1 MLTTPIIYVPVT
13 KQPSD
18 VDYIN
23 YLIAAQCDISCVKAA
38 DCYSNSEFSVSHD
51 TFNRFLTRQSLTP
64 EALWA
69 EVEAY
74 VEKKSGWLV
83 LDDTILDKIHSKKIE
98 CTYYQWS
105 GKHHKVVKGI
115 GLITLIWTDGN
126 VSFPIDY
133 RIYDKNVDDK
143 TKNIHLQDMVLTA
156 SQRGF
161 NPSFI
166 MFDSWYS
173 GIENLKCI
181 KNLGWNFFTRVKKN
195 RMVNPDAQGNV
206 QVSEVAIPEEGLE
219 VHLKK
224 FGFVRL
230 FHSLNRKGV
239 SRYWITNCISMNND
253 DRLVLQS
260 ICWTI
265 ENYHRAIK
273 ELCGVEKCQAR
284 KAIIQRNHI
293 NCSLRA
299 YLRLEINHFLNGVT
313 PYNAKWQIAKIGISE
328 YLQSPKYAL

>member
-1 MLTTPIIYVPVT
+1 VPVT
-13 KQPSD
+13 KQPTD

-23 YLIAAQCDISCVKAA
+23 YLIAARCDVSCVKVA
-38 DCYSNSEFSVSHD
+38 DCYSTSESSISHD

-64 EALWA
+64 ETLWG
-69 EVEAY
+69 EVEPF
-74 VEKKSGWLV
+74 VERKSGWLV
-83 LDDTILDKIHSKKIE
+83 LDDTVLDKNHSKKIE
-98 CTYYQWS
+98 ATYYQWS

-115 GLITLIWTDGN
+115 GLITLIWTDGI

-133 RIYDKNVDDK
+133 RIYDKDVDDK
-143 TKNIHLQDMVLTA
+143 TKNDHLQEMAKTA
-156 SQRGF
+156 YMRGF
-161 NPSFI
+161 KPSFI

-173 GIENLKCI
+173 GNENLKFI
-181 KNLGWNFFTRVKKN
+181 NRLGWNYFTRVKKN
-195 RMVNPDAQGNV
+195 RMVNPDALGNI
-206 QVSEVAIPEEGLE
+206 QVSELAIPEDGLE

-224 FGFVRL
+224 YGFIRL
-230 FHSLNRKGV
+230 FHSVNRKGA
-239 SRYWITNCISMNND
+239 SRYWITNYIPLNNE

-273 ELCGVEKCQAR
+273 ELCGVENCQAR

-299 YLRLEINHFLNGVT
+299 YLRLEVNNFLNGVT
-313 PYNAKWQIAKIGISE
+313 PYNAQWQITKVAISE
-328 YLQSPKYAL
+328 YIQRPKYAL

>member
-1 MLTTPIIYVPVT
+1 M
-13 KQPSD
+13 
-18 VDYIN
+18 
-23 YLIAAQCDISCVKAA
+23 
-38 DCYSNSEFSVSHD
+38 
-51 TFNRFLTRQSLTP
+51 
-64 EALWA
+64 WA

-74 VEKKSGWLV
+74 VERKNGWLV
-83 LDDTILDKIHSKKIE
+83 VDDTILDKNHSKKIE
-98 CTYYQWS
+98 ATYYQWS

-115 GLITLIWTDGN
+115 GLITLIWTDGI

-143 TKNIHLQDMVLTA
+143 TKNEHLQDMALTA
-156 SQRGF
+156 FKRGF
-161 NPSFI
+161 TPSFI

-181 KNLGWNFFTRVKKN
+181 NRLGWNFFTRVNKN

-206 QVSEVAIPEEGLE
+206 QVSKVIIPEEGLE

-224 FGFVRL
+224 YGFIRL

-239 SRYWITNCISMNND
+239 SRYWVTNFIPMNNE

-265 ENYHRAIK
+265 ENYHRVIK
-273 ELCGVEKCQAR
+273 ELCGVENCQAR

-313 PYNAKWQIAKIGISE
+313 PYNAQWQITKVGISE

>member
-1 MLTTPIIYVPVT
+1 MPIT

-23 YLIAAQCDISCVKAA
+23 YLIAARCDVSCVKVA
-38 DCYSNSEFSVSHD
+38 DCYSTSEFSISHD
-51 TFNRFLTRQSLTP
+51 AFNRFLTRQSLTP
-64 EALWA
+64 ETLWA

-74 VEKKSGWLV
+74 VDRKRGWLV
-83 LDDTILDKIHSKKIE
+83 LDDTILDKKHSKKIE

-105 GKHHKVVKGI
+105 GKEHKVIKGI
-115 GLITLIWTDGN
+115 GLITLIWTDGIT
-126 VSFPIDY
+126 SFPIDY
-133 RIYDKNVDDK
+133 RIYDKDVDDK
-143 TKNIHLQDMVLTA
+143 TKNDHLQEMALTA
-156 SQRGF
+156 FKRGF
-161 NPSFI
+161 TPAFV

-173 GIENLKCI
+173 GNENLKLI
-181 KNLGWNFFTRVKKN
+181 NRLGWFYFTRVKKN

-206 QVSEVAIPEEGLE
+206 QVSSLNIPEEGLE

-224 FGFVRL
+224 YGFIRL

-239 SRYWITNCISMNND
+239 SRYWATNFLPMNNE

-273 ELCGVEKCQAR
+273 ELCGVKKCQAR
-284 KAIIQRNHI
+284 KGIIQRNHI

-299 YLRLEINHFLNGVT
+299 YLRFEVNKFLNGVT
-313 PYNAKWQIAKIGISE
+313 PYDAQWQIIKVGISE
-328 YLQSPKYAL
+328 YIQNPKYAL

>member
-1 MLTTPIIYVPVT
+1 MPVT

-23 YLIAAQCDISCVKAA
+23 YLIAARCDFSCVKVA
-38 DCYSNSEFSVSHD
+38 DCYSTPDFSISHD
-51 TFNRFLTRQSLTP
+51 TYNRFLSRQSLTP
-64 EALWA
+64 ETLWT

-74 VEKKSGWLV
+74 VERKSGWLV

-98 CTYYQWS
+98 ATYFQWS

-115 GLITLIWTDGN
+115 GLITLIWTDGI

-143 TKNIHLQDMVLTA
+143 TKNDHLQDMVNTA
-156 SQRGF
+156 FKRGF
-161 NPSFI
+161 IPSFI

-173 GIENLKCI
+173 GIENLKFI
-181 KNLGWNFFTRVKKN
+181 NRLGWFFFTRVKKN
-195 RMVNPDAQGNV
+195 RAVNPDGQGNV
-206 QVSEVAIPEEGLE
+206 QVADLKIPEEGLE

-224 FGFVRL
+224 YGFIRL

-239 SRYWITNCISMNND
+239 SRYWVSNFIPMNNE
-253 DRLVLQS
+253 DRLNLQS

-284 KAIIQRNHI
+284 KAIMQRNHI
-293 NCSLRA
+293 NCSIRA

-313 PYNAKWQIAKIGISE
+313 PYNAQWQITKLGISE

>member
-1 MLTTPIIYVPVT
+1 VPKT
-13 KQPSD
+13 KQPAD

-23 YLIAAQCDISCVKAA
+23 YLIAARCDVSCVKVA
-38 DCYSNSEFSVSHD
+38 DCYSTPDFSISHD

-64 EALWA
+64 ETLWA
-69 EVEAY
+69 EA
-74 VEKKSGWLV
+74 EKYAERKTGWFV
-83 LDDTILDKIHSKKIE
+83 LDDTVLDKNHSEKIDL
-98 CTYYQWS
+98 TYYQWS

-115 GLITLIWTDGN
+115 GLITLIWTDGF

-133 RIYDKNVDDK
+133 RIYDKDVDDK
-143 TKNIHLQDMVLTA
+143 TKNDHLQEMVITA
-156 SQRGF
+156 YNRGF
-161 NPSFI
+161 TPSFI

-173 GIENLKCI
+173 GNENLKFI
-181 KNLGWNFFTRVKKN
+181 NRLGWYFFTRVKKN

-206 QVSEVAIPEEGLE
+206 QVSTMRISEDGLE

-224 FGFVRL
+224 YGFIRV
-230 FHSLNRKGV
+230 FHSTNRKGV
-239 SRYWITNCISMNND
+239 SRYWATNYIPMNNED
-253 DRLVLQS
+253 TEILQS

-284 KAIIQRNHI
+284 TAIIQRNHI

-299 YLRLEINHFLNGVT
+299 YLRLEVNQFLNGVT
-313 PYNAKWQIAKIGISE
+313 PYSAQWQITKVGI
-328 YLQSPKYAL
+328 L

>member
-1 MLTTPIIYVPVT
+1 MPSTS
-13 KQPSD
+13 QPSD

-23 YLIAAQCDISCVKAA
+23 YLIAARCDVSCVKAA
-38 DCYSNSEFSVSHD
+38 DCYSTPVFSISHD
-51 TFNRFLTRQSLTP
+51 AFNRFLTRQSLNP
-64 EALWA
+64 ETLWN
-69 EVEAY
+69 EVE
-74 VEKKSGWLV
+74 KFIDRKTGWLV
-83 LDDTILDKIHSKKIE
+83 IDDTVLDKIHSKFIE

-105 GKHHKVVKGI
+105 GKHHKVIKGI
-115 GLITLIWTDGN
+115 GLITLIWTDGL

-133 RIYDKNVDDK
+133 RIYDKDVDDK
-143 TKNIHLQDMVLTA
+143 TKNDHLQEMALTA
-156 SQRGF
+156 FKRGF
-161 NPSFI
+161 TPSFI

-173 GIENLKCI
+173 GNENLKFI
-181 KNLGWNFFTRVKKN
+181 NRLGWNFFTRVKKN
-195 RMVNPDAQGNV
+195 RMVNPDALGNV
-206 QVSEVAIPEEGLE
+206 QVAELTIPEDGLE

-224 FGFVRL
+224 FGFIRI

-239 SRYWITNCISMNND
+239 SRFWVTNFIPMNNE
-253 DRLVLQS
+253 DRHILQS

-299 YLRLEINHFLNGVT
+299 YLRLEVNNLLNGVT
-313 PYNAKWQIAKIGISE
+313 PYNAQWQITKVGISE
-328 YLQSPKYAL
+328 YIQRPKYAL